1 MVNVIWH
8 EDEAV
13 VPLDDGAAAATL
25 TRSGG
30 GRSAVPD
37 FLNFADVAD
46 VFDVVAA
53 KPHRVQGT
61 VRSATVPQIA
71 VSLDVDD
78 GEDYRLIVRHPSG
91 AISFHDGPEMNAA
104 GKVYDPGTRRAK
116 SYRKEFRAD
125 VALSAD
131 DDVRRSF
138 FDRVVDAA
146 VDAIV
151 VRVKNFVAAKTV
163 DLAELAIWKVLGR
176 TRGLHRISKGSD
188 TLTLTPVSKMAAGPQ
203 GRALLFIHGTFS
215 TTQGSF
221 GDLNASDFLDR
232 VTPIYGEHIYGFEH
246 FTVSVT
252 PQDNAED
259 ILKTLPA
266 VGLDCDVITQSRGG
280 LVLRNLVERAA
291 VLKNGDRFRLGRAAL
306 VASPN
311 EGTQLATPDR
321 WQDTVGWVANILD
334 LFPPNPVTSNAAMLA
349 HWITWFTKF
358 GVNAAEGLDA
368 MNRTGD
374 QIRTLQ
380 RPPGPP
386 TGAYSAIVSNFEPT
400 AKLWARALDL
410 GVDWIFGE
418 ANDLVVPTAGGV
430 RVDRN
435 LDFIP
440 RDQIGVYGPGG
451 NLVPEGGP
459 VHHMNSFAQSQTQD
473 FLFNALTGA
482 AQGLPPF
489 DPDASLPTSK
499 RSAEGTLSA
508 VERLKASAS
517 PQLASPAPEAA
528 PSVQVAPQKFSS
540 VFEIFVGDARQ
551 IARAGVPLGKDADTK
566 DDAAPFVVATYGGA
580 RVALPFSLVR
590 SPKVPKGV
598 NPTATRQIEAMR
610 DAANTHRGG
619 IFGAMKKVA
628 AAAAGTGAPL
638 SAAEMRDFGHHLFH
652 MLLQG
657 EIKRLYDMARSR
669 EQEKLFLVF
678 TSTIPW
684 VSDIPWELAYDLDQ
698 RAHMVTGDV
707 HFIRNVLTP
716 NPVNTLVPGRKLR
729 LLVVSSEPRDQPK
742 LSTVEET
749 ARLRHA
755 LRYLERAGLV
765 EIEELPRATRRDLHL
780 KIGNGNFDILHFIG
794 HGYWNFDTGE
804 SGLVLETAQGT
815 SDRLGDDALRDV
827 LSRRGLR
834 MAFLNACDTG
844 RGLRQDIPEV
854 LAPGGVA
861 QDLFAAGVPNV
872 IANQFPVGDRA
883 AVIFARAVYDFLARG
898 ATIAKAMREARIAV
912 KSETNHD
919 PLVWATPV
927 LFARDP
933 EDRLV
938 IRGSGDV

>member
-8 EDEAV
+8 EDADV
-13 VPLDDGAAAATL
+13 VPLDGGDAAATL
-25 TRSGG
+25 TRSDG
-30 GRSAVPD
+30 GRTPVPD
-37 FLNFADVAD
+37 FLTFADVGD
-46 VFDVVAA
+46 VFEVVAA

-61 VRSATVPQIA
+61 MRSGAAPQIA

-104 GKVYDPGTRRAK
+104 GKVYEPGTRRAK
-116 SYRKEFRAD
+116 TYRKEFRAD
-125 VALSAD
+125 IALSAD

-138 FDRVVDAA
+138 FDRIVDAA

-176 TRGLHRISKGSD
+176 TRGLHRITKGTD

-266 VGLDCDVITQSRGG
+266 AGLECDVITQSRGG

-321 WQDTVGWVANILD
+321 WEDTVGWVANILD
-334 LFPPNPVTSNAAMLA
+334 LFPPNPVTSNIAMLA

-386 TGAYSAIVSNFEPT
+386 AGAYSAIVSNFEPT

-418 ANDLVVPTAGGV
+418 ANDLVVPTAGGF

-440 RDQIGVYGPGG
+440 REQIGVYGPGG

-459 VHHMNSFAQSQTQD
+459 VHHMNSFAQRQTQE
-473 FLFNALTGA
+473 FLFRALTGA
-482 AQGLPPF
+482 PQGLPPF
-489 DPDASLPTSK
+489 DPDAGLPTSK
-499 RSAEGTLSA
+499 RSGDGVQNAI
-508 VERLKASAS
+508 ERLNAGAS
-517 PQLASPAPEAA
+517 PQVTA
-528 PSVQVAPQKFSS
+528 PSTAPASAAQVVPQKFSS

-551 IARAGVPLGKDADTK
+551 IARAGVPVAKGSDD
-566 DDAAPFVVATYGGA
+566 DGDAAPFVVATYGGA

-590 SPKVPKGV
+590 SPKVPEGL
-598 NPTATRQIEAMR
+598 NPTATRAVEAMR
-610 DAANTHRGG
+610 ADANTHRGG
-619 IFGAMKKVA
+619 IFGALKKLNA
-628 AAAAGTGAPL
+628 AADGSGKGL

-684 VSDIPWELAYDLDQ
+684 VSDIPWELAYDLDR

-716 NPVNTLVPGRKLR
+716 NPVNTLASARKLR
-729 LLVVSSEPRDQPK
+729 LLVVSSEPSDLPR

-755 LRYLERAGLV
+755 LRDLERAGILEV
-765 EIEELPRATRRDLHL
+765 DELPRASRRELHL
-780 KIGNGNFDILHFIG
+780 RIGNGDYDILHFIG

-815 SDRLGDDALRDV
+815 SDRLGDEALRDV

-844 RGLRQDIPEV
+844 RGLRQSAEV

-861 QDLFAAGVPNV
+861 QDLFASGVPNV

-883 AVIFARAVYDFLARG
+883 AVIFARAIYDFLGRG

-912 KSETNHD
+912 KSETDHD

-938 IRGSGDV
+938 TRGIGGV